1 MLLYSDELRAMA
13 KGPVPMKYI
22 YFDAKTGLSGDMIL
36 GALLDLG
43 IAPARFKAKMAGLK
57 LPVRIAIGEAERSHF
72 RGLKVDV
79 RIKERPSP
87 ERKWKDIAAIIG
99 TSNFSAGVRERAL
112 ATFKNLFTAEA
123 KVHGHPFGETHLHE
137 AGADDALI
145 DVLGCSWLVEE
156 LGVGECYCSPLN
168 VGEGW
173 VKASHG
179 VLPVPPPAV
188 AELLKGIPVY
198 SAHAQTELVTPTG
211 AAIVK
216 TLVKKFI
223 PFPELTYEGIGY
235 GAGSRD
241 LHGLPNILRVFY
253 GEAARFSSENEV
265 YIIEAAIDDANP
277 QILGSFMDLAFDL
290 GALDVTFTP
299 IVMKKNRLATQLT
312 LVAGREKMDAL
323 IEAVFKETS
332 SIGVRYYPV
341 ERRTLERTVKRIRLL
356 GESVGIKISTLD
368 GDVVNMQPEFSDCLS
383 LARKKGLPVKN
394 ILRLA
399 LGKLSKKG

>member
-1 MLLYSDELRAMA
+1 
-13 KGPVPMKYI
+13 MKYL

-57 LPVRIAIGEAERSHF
+57 LPVRITVGEVERSHF

-79 RIKERPSP
+79 HIKERPSRA
-87 ERKWKDIAAIIG
+87 RKWKDIAAIIG
-99 TSNFSAGVRERAL
+99 KSNFSAAVRERAL
-112 ATFKNLFTAEA
+112 AIFKNLFTAEA
-123 KVHGHPFGETHLHE
+123 KVHGCPFEETHLHE

-145 DVLGCSWLVEE
+145 DVMGCSWLVEE
-156 LGVGECYCSPLN
+156 LGVGECYSSPLN

-173 VKASHG
+173 IKSSHG

-223 PFPELTYEGIGY
+223 PFPELTYAGIGY

-241 LHGLPNILRVFY
+241 LHGLPNILRIFY
-253 GEAARFSSENEV
+253 GEAPRFSSDQQV
-265 YIIEAAIDDANP
+265 YIIEATIDDANP
-277 QILGSFMDLAFDL
+277 QILASFMNYAFEL

-299 IVMKKNRLATQLT
+299 VVMKKNRLATQLT
-312 LVAGREKMDAL
+312 LLAGREKMDAL
-323 IEAVFKETS
+323 IEAVFRETS

-341 ERRTLERTVKRIRLL
+341 ERRALERTIKKIRLL

-368 GDVVNMQPEFSDCLS
+368 GEVVNAQPEFSDCLS

-394 ILRLA
+394 VLRLA
-399 LGKLSKKG
+399 LETFSKKG